1 LIARIL
7 IVFGLDK
14 AVFITLMAR
23 AWSIFAGLS
32 SIYFLTRFLTPELQG
47 YYYTFASLITLQLFV
62 ELGLTYAIVQF
73 SSHEMAALVWTP
85 EGVVA
90 GSAKEKRRLQSILY
104 FATSWFVVGALIM
117 VLFLVPLGLHF
128 FDNAPL
134 PIGTSRQ
141 NIALPWVLLVCAASA
156 NIVITAFA
164 AVLEGCGKVAEVATF
179 RFYQAL
185 FSVITVWVV
194 LSMGGHLFALP
205 ASSLMAGMVGL
216 ALLIFKHRLFFL
228 DLYRCKIMLP
238 GVSWR
243 REILPFQ
250 WRIAL
255 SWSSGFLIFNMFNP
269 LLFANHGP
277 VVAGQM
283 GMSLQIIS
291 ALNNAAMAWITT
303 KIPTYGNLIA
313 TKQIAKLNTLFFRG
327 LSQSFVFLI
336 FSVASV
342 LSIIFYLYILESS
355 YTARVLPLTLLVILG
370 IVCITNHIVFA
381 EAAYLRAFKEEPF
394 MIISLLNGLVT
405 AFLAVFLIPPF
416 GAAGAVFSYALG
428 AVLIA
433 LGGGTLIFI
442 QKFKKMKEE
451 ANL

>member
-23 AWSIFAGLS
+23 AWSIFAGLG

-73 SSHEMAALVWTP
+73 SSHEMAALVWTA
-85 EGVVA
+85 EGIVA
-90 GSAKEKRRLQSILY
+90 GSPKEKRRLQSILY
-104 FATSWFVVGALIM
+104 FATSWFAVGALMMI
-117 VLFLVPLGLHF
+117 LFLVPLGLYF

-141 NIALPWVLLVCAASA
+141 NISLPWVLLVCAASA

-164 AVLEGCGKVAEVATF
+164 AVLEGCGKVAEVATL

-185 FSVITVWVV
+185 SSVITVWVV
-194 LSMGGHLFALP
+194 LSLGGHLFALS
-205 ASSLMAGMVGL
+205 ASSLMAGMIGL
-216 ALLIFKHRLFFL
+216 ALLLSKHRLFFL
-228 DLYRCKIMLP
+228 DLYRCEIMLP

-255 SWSSGFLIFNMFNP
+255 SWSSGFLIFNLFNP

-303 KIPTYGNLIA
+303 KVPTYGRLIA
-313 TKQIAKLNTLFFRG
+313 TKQIAELNTLFIRG

-342 LSIIFYLYILESS
+342 CYI
-355 YTARVLPLTLLVILG
+355 
-370 IVCITNHIVFA
+370 
-381 EAAYLRAFKEEPF
+381 
-394 MIISLLNGLVT
+394 
-405 AFLAVFLIPPF
+405 
-416 GAAGAVFSYALG
+416 
-428 AVLIA
+428 
-433 LGGGTLIFI
+433 
-442 QKFKKMKEE
+442 
-451 ANL
+451 